1 MSSKQKIVVRD
12 VSKKYRLFSNKTD
25 RLLASLLPFS
35 KGSRD
40 EFFALRNIHFTAHE
54 GDIVGI
60 IGKNGSG
67 KSTLLK
73 IIAGITTP
81 TSGSCQ
87 TFGKVIPLI
96 ELGAGF
102 HPELTGR
109 ENIYFYTSILGF
121 KKHEM
126 NGIVEDVIA
135 FADIGRFIDQPV
147 KMYSSGMKA
156 RLSFS
161 VSVFINPDILIVDEI
176 LSVGDESFKNKSNE
190 KIKSLFKSG
199 KTILFVTHSL
209 GAMASLCNRGVL
221 MDHGQLIGDG
231 TPQEIIK
238 QYQEI
243 NRQLQPLAP

>member
-1 MSSKQKIVVRD
+1 MSVKSKIILSN
-12 VSKKYRLFSNKTD
+12 VSKKYKLYSSKTE
-25 RLLASLLPFS
+25 RLLTSLIPVKS
-35 KGSRD
+35 KGQN
-40 EFFALRNIHFTAHE
+40 EFFAVKDINFTAYE

-60 IGKNGSG
+60 VGKNGSG

-73 IIAGITTP
+73 IVAGITTP
-81 TSGSCQ
+81 TTGNCQ
-87 TFGKVIPLI
+87 VIGKVIPLI

-126 NGIVEDVIA
+126 NGIVEDVVA

-176 LSVGDESFKNKSNE
+176 LAVGDESFKNKSNE
-190 KIKSLFKSG
+190 KIRSLFKSG
-199 KTILFVTHSL
+199 KTILLVTHSL
-209 GAMASLCNRGVL
+209 DAVISLCNRAVL
-221 MDHGQLIGDG
+221 MDHGNLVHDG
-231 TPQEIIK
+231 QPQEV
-238 QYQEI
+238 I
-243 NRQLQPLAP
+243 NRYLDLNR

>member
-1 MSSKQKIVVRD
+1 MAGKQKIVVRD

-25 RLLASLLPFS
+25 RLVASLLPFM
-35 KGSRD
+35 KGSHD
-40 EFFALRNIHFTAHE
+40 EFFALKNIHFTANE

-60 IGKNGSG
+60 VGKNGSG

-73 IIAGITTP
+73 IISGITTP
-81 TSGSCQ
+81 TSGNCQ

-109 ENIYFYTSILGF
+109 ENIYFYTSLLGF

-126 NGIVEDVIA
+126 NGVAEDVIA

-176 LSVGDESFKNKSNE
+176 LAVGDESFRNKSNE
-190 KIKSLFKSG
+190 KLKSLFQSG
-199 KTILFVTHSL
+199 KTILLVTHSL
-209 GAMASLCNRGVL
+209 GAVASLCNRAVL
-221 MDHGQLIGDG
+221 MDQGRLIEDGQ
-231 TPQEIIK
+231 PQDIIK
-238 QYQEI
+238 QYLEL
-243 NRQLQPLAP
+243 NRQPQTWNG